1 MIGSFNG
8 NGKKWKWKRE
18 EDYIGKLRGKVE
30 LLVGLVFEEN
40 RKEIFPV

>member
-8 NGKKWKWKRE
+8 NGKTE

>member
-8 NGKKWKWKRE
+8 NGKR